1 MGSAAAPEPGR
12 GPLRALPDPVR
23 LAVGT
28 LTVLRVPP
36 PRRVDPS
43 TAAAAMA
50 LAPLVGLGLGVCAAG
65 VGAATWALGGSALL
79 CAALALTVLAWLTR
93 GMHLD
98 GLADTAD
105 GLGCGRHGSDAVE
118 IMRRSD
124 VGAFGV
130 ATLVLALAL
139 QAASLAGVAASPD
152 GLGRWHGGAAMAAA
166 AVVGVTAGRVALP
179 LATRRGWP
187 AADSGGLGAAVAGS
201 VPAGGGVAFV
211 VAAVLS
217 AAVASPGPLLGLLAA
232 ESLLRRTRSR
242 FGGITGDVLGACVE
256 VATTVTLVVLA
267 LPGLAFPWA

>member
-1 MGSAAAPEPGR
+1 MSSAAAREPGR
-12 GPLRALPDPVR
+12 GLGRAIPDPVR

-36 PRRVDPS
+36 PRQVDRA
-43 TAAAAMA
+43 TAGVAMA
-50 LAPLVGLGLGVCAAG
+50 LAPLVGLGLGACAAG
-65 VGAATWALGGSALL
+65 VVAAAWALGGSALL
-79 CAALALTVLAWLTR
+79 CAALALTLLAWLTR

-105 GLGCGRHGSDAVE
+105 GLGCARPGSDAIEV
-118 IMRRSD
+118 MRRSD

-166 AVVGVTAGRVALP
+166 VVAGVTAGRVALP

-187 AADSGGLGAAVAGS
+187 AAVSGGLGAAVAGS
-201 VPAGGGVAFV
+201 VPAGGWVALV
-211 VAAVLS
+211 VAALLS
-217 AAVASPGPLLGLLAA
+217 AVVASPGPLAGLLAS
-232 ESLLRRTRSR
+232 ELLLRRTRSR

-267 LPGLAFPWA
+267 LPSLAFPWA